1 MRRTPFLR
9 AVIAIAAKDLRTE
22 FRSRLLISAMGLF
35 AVLTVMV
42 FYYTLE
48 SRPEARRG
56 ALPAALWVTVTFAG
70 TLGIG
75 RSLAAEYD
83 RGTLDGLSLAPVPR
97 SALYFGKLAVAWLFT
112 LSVALVVTLALS
124 IVFNTNLLRA
134 GWLLIAFLGTLG
146 FAAIGT
152 LLGSMAVYARSRET
166 TLPILVLPVAL
177 PIIIASVNAAHGV
190 LDDQPLSEWIAYPL
204 LLASVSAVFLTLAY
218 LLFDYVLEE

>member
-1 MRRTPFLR
+1 MRRTNFLR
-9 AVIAIAAKDLRTE
+9 AVLAIARKDLRAE

-35 AVLTVMV
+35 ALLTTMV

-48 SRPEARRG
+48 SRPEARR
-56 ALPAALWVTVTFAG
+56 ATLPAALWVTVTFAG

-83 RGTLDGLSLAPVPR
+83 RGTLDGLMLTPVPR

-112 LSVALVVTLALS
+112 LIVALVVTVALS
-124 IVFNTNLLRA
+124 IVFNTNLLRF
-134 GWLLIAFLGTLG
+134 GWLLIALLGTLG

-177 PIIIASVNAAHGV
+177 PIIIAAVNAAHGV
-190 LDDQPLSEWIAYPL
+190 LDDQPLGEWIAYPL
-204 LLASVSAVFLTLAY
+204 LLVSVDAVFLTLAY

>member
-1 MRRTPFLR
+1 MRRTPFFR

>member
-9 AVIAIAAKDLRTE
+9 AVIAIATKDLRTE

-75 RSLAAEYD
+75 RSLAAEHD
-83 RGTLDGLSLAPVPR
+83 RGTLDGLALAPVPR

-112 LSVALVVTLALS
+112 LIVAFVVTAALS
-124 IVFNTNLLRA
+124 IVFNTNLLRL
-134 GWLLIAFLGTLG
+134 GWLLIAVLGTLG

-152 LLGSMAVYARSRET
+152 LLGSMAVYARARET

-177 PIIIASVNAAHGV
+177 PIVIASVNAAHGV
-190 LDDQPLSEWIAYPL
+190 LDNQPLSEWIAYPL

>member
-9 AVIAIAAKDLRTE
+9 AVFAIAAKDLQAE

-56 ALPAALWVTVTFAG
+56 ALPGALWVTVTFAG

-83 RGTLDGLSLAPVPR
+83 RGTLDGLVLAPVPR
-97 SALYFGKLAVAWLFT
+97 SALYFGKLAIAWLFT
-112 LSVALVVTLALS
+112 LTVALVVTLALS
-124 IVFNTNLLRA
+124 IVFNTNLLRL

-190 LDDQPLSEWIAYPL
+190 LDDQPLGEWIAYPL